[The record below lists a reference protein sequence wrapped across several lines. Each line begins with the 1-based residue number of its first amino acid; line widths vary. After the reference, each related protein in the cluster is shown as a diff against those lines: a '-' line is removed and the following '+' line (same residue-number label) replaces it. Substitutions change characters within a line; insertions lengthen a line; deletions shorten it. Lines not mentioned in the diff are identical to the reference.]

1 MRRMGGSGRLGLIG
15 PVLDTGATC
24 DAATS
29 STWCGGATWSTSSSE
44 PSAYTLR
51 TRCALAATP
60 LPARG
65 RDVVEMGPGAESCR
79 LPQSRTPWRSVTNAR
94 MPSAASSSAGS
105 SDAHTTTK
113 ISNLFRKTAGLAG
126 FGPFNPLLRSQIT
139 SLMPAQCGAR
149 LAMLAVI
156 APAASAYSLF
166 GTSSR
171 SHAVTA
177 QIAAQAPV
185 AAQVP
190 FAHTAVQM
198 RTRNTAVQM
207 SEAPAGGKKKVF
219 VLGGDGFCG
228 WPTAL
233 HLSNLGHDVVI
244 IDDLSRRKI
253 DVELGAS
260 SLTPISTPEVRV
272 ATWNEVSGKDLKYV
286 YMNLANEYDRFLQL
300 IKDEKPDTMVH
311 FAEQRA
317 APYSMK
323 NSATKRYTIENNMG
337 ATHNA
342 LCAIVESELDIH
354 LVHLGT
360 MGVYGYGNSGGE
372 IPEGYIDVTLPGG
385 REKNILHPAYPGS
398 IYHSTKRA
406 APPLQLEPSPSNPA
420 PPATPTRA
428 RPWCTCSTRR
438 SRSSRP
444 GTSLEQA
451 PHLRSCKWAPASGPS
466 RMEGASYPLG
476 GGLLT
481 SVVPSNSQ
489 ERGRRS

>member
-1 MRRMGGSGRLGLIG
+1 
-15 PVLDTGATC
+15 
-24 DAATS
+24 
-29 STWCGGATWSTSSSE
+29 
-44 PSAYTLR
+44 
-51 TRCALAATP
+51 
-60 LPARG
+60 
-65 RDVVEMGPGAESCR
+65 
-79 LPQSRTPWRSVTNAR
+79 
-94 MPSAASSSAGS
+94 
-105 SDAHTTTK
+105 
-113 ISNLFRKTAGLAG
+113 
-126 FGPFNPLLRSQIT
+126 
-139 SLMPAQCGAR
+139 MPAQGCAR

-272 ATWNEVSGKDLKYV
+272 ATWNEMSGKDLKYV
-286 YMNLANEYDRFLQL
+286 YMDLANEYDRFLQL

-342 LCAIVESELDIH
+342 LCAIVESELDVH

-406 APPLQLEPSPSNPA
+406 APPLQLEPSPSTLRHQPRPHAPARVPPPRLPQELPTMPPA
-420 PPATPTRA
+420 PTQVPGRHSLPVLREERPAARHRPAPGVPPRCCAAAAPLPRRCRA
-428 RPWCTCSTRR
+428 A
-438 SRSSRP
+438 
-444 GTSLEQA
+444 A
-451 PHLRSCKWAPASGPS
+451 PYCRACHSAA
-466 RMEGASYPLG
+466 
-476 GGLLT
+476 
-481 SVVPSNSQ
+481 V
-489 ERGRRS
+489 

>member
-1 MRRMGGSGRLGLIG
+1 MRG
-15 PVLDTGATC
+15 
-24 DAATS
+24 
-29 STWCGGATWSTSSSE
+29 
-44 PSAYTLR
+44 
-51 TRCALAATP
+51 
-60 LPARG
+60 
-65 RDVVEMGPGAESCR
+65 
-79 LPQSRTPWRSVTNAR
+79 Q
-94 MPSAASSSAGS
+94 
-105 SDAHTTTK
+105 
-113 ISNLFRKTAGLAG
+113 
-126 FGPFNPLLRSQIT
+126 
-139 SLMPAQCGAR
+139 QCAR
-149 LAMLAVI
+149 LAMLAII

-171 SHAVTA
+171 SYTVTA
-177 QIAAQAPV
+177 QIAAQE
-185 AAQVP
+185 P
-190 FAHTAVQM
+190 FARTAVQM

-406 APPLQLEPSPSNPA
+406 APPLQLEPLPSTLRRQPRLHAPA
-420 PPATPTRA
+420 PVPPPACHNSFPRRRPLRRRCLDAILFQFYVKNDQLRVTDLHQASRCRATAAPLPRHCRACHPATPPQCGAAA
-428 RPWCTCSTRR
+428 RRR
-438 SRSSRP
+438 RLFTP
-444 GTSLEQA
+444 LL
-451 PHLRSCKWAPASGPS
+451 PHLAGHRVGDQYRAHRQGREAVQ
-466 RMEGASYPLG
+466 PLR
-476 GGLLT
+476 L
-481 SVVPSNSQ
+481 
-489 ERGRRS
+489 

>member
-1 MRRMGGSGRLGLIG
+1 MEVRDECAHAVGCLIKRGVVRR
-15 PVLDTGATC
+15 PHD
-24 DAATS
+24 D
-29 STWCGGATWSTSSSE
+29 E
-44 PSAYTLR
+44 N
-51 TRCALAATP
+51 
-60 LPARG
+60 LPF
-65 RDVVEMGPGAESCR
+65 
-79 LPQSRTPWRSVTNAR
+79 LF
-94 MPSAASSSAGS
+94 
-105 SDAHTTTK
+105 AHP
-113 ISNLFRKTAGLAG
+113 RHQGVAG

-272 ATWNEVSGKDLKYV
+272 ATWNEMSGKDLKYV
-286 YMNLANEYDRFLQL
+286 YMDLANEYDRFLQL

-342 LCAIVESELDIH
+342 LCAIVESELDVH

-406 APPLQLEPSPSNPA
+406 APPLQLEPSPSTLRHQPRPHAPARVPPPRLPQELPTMPPA
-420 PPATPTRA
+420 PTQVPGRHSLPVLREERPAARHRPAPGVPPRCCAAAAPLPRRCRA
-428 RPWCTCSTRR
+428 A
-438 SRSSRP
+438 
-444 GTSLEQA
+444 A
-451 PHLRSCKWAPASGPS
+451 PYCRACHSAA
-466 RMEGASYPLG
+466 
-476 GGLLT
+476 
-481 SVVPSNSQ
+481 V
-489 ERGRRS
+489 

>member
-1 MRRMGGSGRLGLIG
+1 MRG
-15 PVLDTGATC
+15 
-24 DAATS
+24 
-29 STWCGGATWSTSSSE
+29 
-44 PSAYTLR
+44 
-51 TRCALAATP
+51 
-60 LPARG
+60 
-65 RDVVEMGPGAESCR
+65 
-79 LPQSRTPWRSVTNAR
+79 Q
-94 MPSAASSSAGS
+94 
-105 SDAHTTTK
+105 
-113 ISNLFRKTAGLAG
+113 
-126 FGPFNPLLRSQIT
+126 
-139 SLMPAQCGAR
+139 QCAR
-149 LAMLAVI
+149 LAMLAII

-171 SHAVTA
+171 SYTVTA
-177 QIAAQAPV
+177 QIAAQE
-185 AAQVP
+185 P
-190 FAHTAVQM
+190 FARTAVQM
-198 RTRNTAVQM
+198 RTRNTVVQM
-207 SEAPAGGKKKVF
+207 SDAPAGGKKKVF

-233 HLSNLGHDVVI
+233 HLSNLGHDVLI

-272 ATWNEVSGKDLKYV
+272 ATWNEMSGKDLRYV
-286 YMNLANEYDRFLQL
+286 YMDLAKEYDRFLQL

-323 NSATKRYTIENNMG
+323 NGATKRYTIENNMG

-342 LCAIVESELDIH
+342 LCAIVESELDVH

-406 APPLQLEPSPSNPA
+406 RRSSNAGPRPGSCALPNLPRQPLAPPPPGPHPSPP
-420 PPATPTRA
+420 PPAAMRLAGHGAP
-428 RPWCTCSTRR
+428 RR
-438 SRSSRP
+438 C
-444 GTSLEQA
+444 
-451 PHLRSCKWAPASGPS
+451 HH
-466 RMEGASYPLG
+466 
-476 GGLLT
+476 
-481 SVVPSNSQ
+481 
-489 ERGRRS
+489 RR

>member
-1 MRRMGGSGRLGLIG
+1 
-15 PVLDTGATC
+15 
-24 DAATS
+24 
-29 STWCGGATWSTSSSE
+29 
-44 PSAYTLR
+44 
-51 TRCALAATP
+51 
-60 LPARG
+60 
-65 RDVVEMGPGAESCR
+65 
-79 LPQSRTPWRSVTNAR
+79 
-94 MPSAASSSAGS
+94 
-105 SDAHTTTK
+105 
-113 ISNLFRKTAGLAG
+113 
-126 FGPFNPLLRSQIT
+126 
-139 SLMPAQCGAR
+139 MPAQCGAR

-272 ATWNEVSGKDLKYV
+272 ATWNEMSGKDLKYV
-286 YMNLANEYDRFLQL
+286 YMDLANEYDRFLQL

-342 LCAIVESELDIH
+342 LCAIVESELDVH

-406 APPLQLEPSPSNPA
+406 APPLQLEPSPSTLRHQPRHA
-420 PPATPTRA
+420 HTRLRASRPPACRKSFRRCRPLRRRCLDAILFQFYVKNDQLRVTDLHQARHPAVAPLPRRCRA
-428 RPWCTCSTRR
+428 A
-438 SRSSRP
+438 
-444 GTSLEQA
+444 A
-451 PHLRSCKWAPASGPS
+451 PYCRACHSAA
-466 RMEGASYPLG
+466 
-476 GGLLT
+476 
-481 SVVPSNSQ
+481 V
-489 ERGRRS
+489 

>member
-1 MRRMGGSGRLGLIG
+1 MRG
-15 PVLDTGATC
+15 
-24 DAATS
+24 
-29 STWCGGATWSTSSSE
+29 
-44 PSAYTLR
+44 
-51 TRCALAATP
+51 
-60 LPARG
+60 
-65 RDVVEMGPGAESCR
+65 
-79 LPQSRTPWRSVTNAR
+79 Q
-94 MPSAASSSAGS
+94 
-105 SDAHTTTK
+105 
-113 ISNLFRKTAGLAG
+113 
-126 FGPFNPLLRSQIT
+126 
-139 SLMPAQCGAR
+139 QCAR
-149 LAMLAVI
+149 LAMLAII

-171 SHAVTA
+171 SYTVTA
-177 QIAAQAPV
+177 QIAAQE
-185 AAQVP
+185 P
-190 FAHTAVQM
+190 FARTAVQM

-233 HLSNLGHDVVI
+233 HLSNLGHDVLI

-398 IYHSTKRA
+398 IYHSTKCLDAILFQFYVKNDQLRVTDLHQGIVWGTNTALTAKDERLCNRFDYDGEYGTVLNRFLMQAASGIPLTVYGTGGQTRA
-406 APPLQLEPSPSNPA
+406 FIHISDTCRCIELAVANPPAVGERVEILNQVAETARVRDVAEMVAKLFNAEVQQVENPRQEDAENDLVVANQKFKLLGLEPVLLESA
-420 PPATPTRA
+420 DGLFKEVTEIAEKYLGRID
-428 RPWCTCSTRR
+428 R
-438 SRSSRP
+438 S
-444 GTSLEQA
+444 
-451 PHLRSCKWAPASGPS
+451 KVASIAYWNAK
-466 RMEGASYPLG
+466 RKAEVEG
-476 GGLLT
+476 GGGTAL
-481 SVVPSNSQ
+481 
-489 ERGRRS
+489 GK